1 MDDQLG
7 LVKADR
13 MARSLSPQLARAQR
27 LLSAHGLVE
36 VRIGPHLLTTAAKTA
51 AEGNGVDDNVIDGNS
66 ALREAES
73 EGEFSWTEVVPTGSQ
88 TGNGVIVLL
97 FFGILLDYLKDIL
110 IGSYLIV

>member
-51 AEGNGVDDNVIDGNS
+51 
-66 ALREAES
+66 S
-73 EGEFSWTEVVPTGSQ
+73 EPQRGSKK
-88 TGNGVIVLL
+88 GHG
-97 FFGILLDYLKDIL
+97 FPARS
-110 IGSYLIV
+110 SY